1 MSKNACVGTSF
12 NEYLAEEGILAETT
26 AEALKRALAWQIEEQ
41 MRLESISKA
50 EMARRMKTSRSSLD
64 RLLDPDNPS
73 VTLHTLER
81 AASALGKQLRLELV
95 G

>member
-1 MSKNACVGTSF
+1 MSQNACVGTSF

-26 AEALKRALAWQIEEQ
+26 AVGLKRALAWQIEEQ
-41 MRLESISKA
+41 MHRERISKT

-64 RLLDPDNPS
+64 RLLDPENAS
-73 VTLHTLER
+73 VTLSMLAR
-81 AASALGKQLRLELV
+81 AATALGKHLRLELV